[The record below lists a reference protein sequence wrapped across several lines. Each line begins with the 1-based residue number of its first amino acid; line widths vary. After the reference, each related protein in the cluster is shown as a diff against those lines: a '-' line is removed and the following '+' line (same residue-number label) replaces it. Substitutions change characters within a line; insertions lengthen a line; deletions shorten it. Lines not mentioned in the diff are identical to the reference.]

1 MQHIKQLRFSHH
13 GLNFINPA
21 KQRAPFK
28 PILQP
33 SVVGPAPSA
42 RDLLRYLSLPT
53 SYNQTRGAN
62 SSSSVS
68 LAVDPYSYT
77 SGRWLNRDDLQ
88 RKSRR
93 RFNRVFA
100 LTLDSGHRLAA
111 KLPTKIA
118 GPPRLTINSEVATME
133 YLRLKTSIPIPK
145 GLTWSDDPSN
155 PVRSEYIIQEHVEGV
170 QLHGTWPSMS
180 THQHMLCT
188 KAISFLIKEMA
199 ALDFP
204 AFGSLYFSDSP
215 IDQSKKIPLQDERFC
230 IGPSCSPIFWNTSPG
245 EMELYGGPS
254 VDCGPCYT
262 RIPQGHMVKDEQLPY
277 QGSIQDHTE
286 LLETRQKVLD
296 RLIQD
301 PRILEAASPTLIHA
315 DLHKRNI
322 YVSPDG
328 PTVVT
333 GVIDWQ
339 STNFASRPSESQL
352 AEVDE
357 SAPDDQKKKLN
368 DAKIC
373 HQTYDV
379 CMKGLVTKLRQAMLL
394 DPALVSATA
403 LRQEL
408 MELSARWSDL
418 GMQGSCPYL
427 PDEQQVAIHAELY
440 EYFGTVQRLKM
451 WLRVSLGTDSDG
463 WVLNDVWEAAK
474 DAHRAAYNEWMETA
488 RNAEAK
494 GDELTVKKADRL
506 WPFDSR

>member
-1 MQHIKQLRFSHH
+1 M
-13 GLNFINPA
+13 
-21 KQRAPFK
+21 
-28 PILQP
+28 
-33 SVVGPAPSA
+33 
-42 RDLLRYLSLPT
+42 
-53 SYNQTRGAN
+53 GANN
-62 SSSSVS
+62 SSSVIF
-68 LAVDPYSYT
+68 DPYSYT

-88 RKSRR
+88 RKSR
-93 RFNRVFA
+93 FIQFDFA
-100 LTLDSGHRLAA
+100 ELCNTAIKLYLGATEV
-111 KLPTKIA
+111 LPTKIA
-118 GPPRLTINSEVATME
+118 GPPMLTINSEVATME

-145 GLTWSDDPSN
+145 VLTWSDDPSN
-155 PVRSEYIIQEHVEGV
+155 PVRSEYIVQEHVEGV

-180 THQHMLCT
+180 THQHILCT

-215 IDQSKKIPLQDERFC
+215 IDQSKKVPLQDERFC
-230 IGPSCSPIFWNTSPG
+230 IGPSCSPIFWIPALASWNF
-245 EMELYGGPS
+245 MEGQVLTAVPS
-254 VDCGPCYT
+254 GYT

-286 LLETRQKVLD
+286 LLETSQKVLD

-322 YVSPDG
+322 YVSPDD

-339 STNFASRPSESQL
+339 ST
-352 AEVDE
+352 
-357 SAPDDQKKKLN
+357 KKEID

-379 CMKGLVTKLRQAMLL
+379 CMKGLVPKLRQAMLL
-394 DPALVSATA
+394 DPALFRPFLYCHTTWRDSA
-403 LRQEL
+403 LRQGL

-427 PDEQQVAIHAELY
+427 PGEQQVANHAKLY
-440 EYFGTVQRLKM
+440 EDFETAQRLKM
-451 WLRVSLGTDSDG
+451 WLRDSLGTDSDG
-463 WVLNDVWEAAK
+463 WVPNDVWEVAK
-474 DAHRAAYNEWMETA
+474 DAHRAAYNEWMETV

-494 GDELTVKKADRL
+494 GDELTVEKADRL

>member
-1 MQHIKQLRFSHH
+1 M
-13 GLNFINPA
+13 
-21 KQRAPFK
+21 
-28 PILQP
+28 
-33 SVVGPAPSA
+33 
-42 RDLLRYLSLPT
+42 
-53 SYNQTRGAN
+53 
-62 SSSSVS
+62 
-68 LAVDPYSYT
+68 
-77 SGRWLNRDDLQ
+77 
-88 RKSRR
+88 
-93 RFNRVFA
+93 
-100 LTLDSGHRLAA
+100 DSGHRLAA

-118 GPPRLTINSEVATME
+118 GPPMLTINSEVATME

-145 GLTWSDDPSN
+145 VLTWSDDPSN

-215 IDQSKKIPLQDERFC
+215 IDQSKKVPLQDERFC

-245 EMELYGGPS
+245 ELELYGGPS
-254 VDCGPCYT
+254 VDCGPRMDLPSYSLGLIKSGYT

-286 LLETRQKVLD
+286 LLETSQKVLD

-322 YVSPDG
+322 YVSPDD

-339 STNFASRPSESQL
+339 STSVEPAFTYCNETPDFASRPSESQL

-357 SAPDDQKKKLN
+357 SAPDD
-368 DAKIC
+368 
-373 HQTYDV
+373 
-379 CMKGLVTKLRQAMLL
+379 
-394 DPALVSATA
+394 
-403 LRQEL
+403 
-408 MELSARWSDL
+408 
-418 GMQGSCPYL
+418 
-427 PDEQQVAIHAELY
+427 
-440 EYFGTVQRLKM
+440 
-451 WLRVSLGTDSDG
+451 
-463 WVLNDVWEAAK
+463 
-474 DAHRAAYNEWMETA
+474 
-488 RNAEAK
+488 
-494 GDELTVKKADRL
+494 
-506 WPFDSR
+506 